1 MEKVNPVSIIHENQK
16 RLDEMLSPYDPII
29 GIGSPLE
36 RFEFW
41 MTEDSLVYLPV
52 SMKEVPLIKGY
63 MEAKNLRQ
71 FCRDNFKRHWAKA
84 FEHAST
90 LLIQER
96 VKHDFEFWAATSGT
110 IYDKEGTPTKMV
122 LNRAQR
128 IMLKDMEKDRLAGK
142 PIRLI
147 LLKARQFGGSTLI
160 QLYMSWIQL
169 FIKVRWNSAICTT
182 VENQAKHI
190 RGMFTRMA
198 VNHPHELLAI
208 NLAPYEGSNKN
219 KIILERECMLAIGSY
234 EEPETLRGHTFHML
248 HASEVASWKDT
259 DNRTGSEFLQSLRAA
274 IPKKPYTMIAL
285 ESTAKGVGN
294 FFHKEWQAAKQK
306 RSGYTTIF
314 IPWFMIEE
322 YMETIPDYNKFIEGM
337 DERSWELWSKGATLE
352 GISWYMNWKSS
363 ENYSDWQMCEEF
375 PSDDIEAFT
384 SSGQRV
390 FNPTDVAQM
399 RPLTCPPE
407 FIGELGGDT
416 LTGKNSLR
424 GLRFIENARGN
435 LHVWAKP
442 DTSIVVSNRYAVFVD
457 IGGRNPKA
465 DYSVIRVIDRYWMT
479 EGEPPEFVATWR
491 GHVDHDVL
499 AWKAAQIATWYNKAL
514 LAIEDNSLEKKS
526 DGSGHFFTIV
536 DQLADHYDN
545 LYTRT
550 SPDAVREGVPA
561 KYGFH
566 TNSKTKKQI
575 IDALIKALREKGY
588 IERDVRALDEM
599 DTFEQ
604 KADGTVG
611 AEDGCKDDMVIT
623 TAGDVWLAL
632 EHMDPPRVQDLEEMN
647 QRRKGRRVLG
657 EASI

>member
-1 MEKVNPVSIIHENQK
+1 
-16 RLDEMLSPYDPII
+16 
-29 GIGSPLE
+29 
-36 RFEFW
+36 
-41 MTEDSLVYLPV
+41 
-52 SMKEVPLIKGY
+52 
-63 MEAKNLRQ
+63 
-71 FCRDNFKRHWAKA
+71 
-84 FEHAST
+84 
-90 LLIQER
+90 
-96 VKHDFEFWAATSGT
+96 
-110 IYDKEGTPTKMV
+110 
-122 LNRAQR
+122 
-128 IMLKDMEKDRLAGK
+128 
-142 PIRLI
+142 
-147 LLKARQFGGSTLI
+147 
-160 QLYMSWIQL
+160 
-169 FIKVRWNSAICTT
+169 
-182 VENQAKHI
+182 
-190 RGMFTRMA
+190 
-198 VNHPHELLAI
+198 
-208 NLAPYEGSNKN
+208 
-219 KIILERECMLAIGSY
+219 
-234 EEPETLRGHTFHML
+234 
-248 HASEVASWKDT
+248 
-259 DNRTGSEFLQSLRAA
+259 
-274 IPKKPYTMIAL
+274 
-285 ESTAKGVGN
+285 
-294 FFHKEWQAAKQK
+294 
-306 RSGYTTIF
+306 
-314 IPWFMIEE
+314 
-322 YMETIPDYNKFIEGM
+322 
-337 DERSWELWSKGATLE
+337 
-352 GISWYMNWKSS
+352 
-363 ENYSDWQMCEEF
+363 
-375 PSDDIEAFT
+375 
-384 SSGQRV
+384 
-390 FNPTDVAQM
+390 M